1 MKSEILKLQNSN
13 FSILLQDSHE
23 GLKNAELL
31 AEMECEEEIK
41 RAELFY
47 QYQQDTASQ
56 LYATEKE
63 AYLSEYNQEHDS
75 LQEQML
81 EALEQRKRKL
91 KDDYENLDLQS
102 SGNFCC

>member
-1 MKSEILKLQNSN
+1 MLPKLDAK
-13 FSILLQDSHE
+13 DSHQ

-31 AEMECEEEIK
+31 QEMECQEEIK

-56 LYATEKE
+56 LYQTELE
-63 AYLSEYNQEHDS
+63 AYLQEYNQEHDT

-81 EALEQRKRKL
+81 EQLEARKRKL
-91 KDDYENLDLQS
+91 KDDYDNLDLQS
-102 SGNFCC
+102 SGNLLVNA